1 MGKRTKDSG
10 IDGMLIIDKPAGMTS
25 HDVVGHVRRLLKQRR
40 AGHSG
45 TLDPGATGVLLV
57 GLGQCTRLL
66 PFLDAH
72 RKSYTADLV
81 LGRSTATLDDEGET
95 TEVFEMSAVTVDE
108 VRAAA
113 AKFIGDIEQI
123 PPMVSAVRVDGKRL
137 HQYAREGIEVER
149 KPRPVTVYRYDV
161 RDSTEPGVFP
171 IDVECSTGT
180 YVRTLVDD
188 LGKSLGGGAHLRNL
202 RRTQIG
208 PFVSSMGHTLDDSL
222 AVVTPLSAHEMLP
235 HLPNVNVDAAM
246 AERVKLGA
254 VFDRAVFDGLAAD
267 ATLWKVSCDDHL
279 LAIYE
284 PFRDEQSKPSL
295 VLTR

>member
-10 IDGMLIIDKPAGMTS
+10 VDGLLIVDKPAGMTS
-25 HDVVGHVRRLLKQRR
+25 HDVVAHVRRLMRQRR

-66 PFLDAH
+66 PFLDVH
-72 RKSYTADLV
+72 TKSYTANLV
-81 LGRSTATLDDEGET
+81 LGTTTSTLDDEGET
-95 TEVFEMSAVTVDE
+95 IERFEMSDVTLDE

-113 AKFIGDIEQI
+113 ARFIGDIEQI

-137 HQYAREGIEVER
+137 HQYAREGVEVER

-161 RDSTEPGVFP
+161 GEPIEPGVFP
-171 IDVECSTGT
+171 IRVDCSTGT
-180 YVRTLVDD
+180 YVRVLVDD
-188 LGKSLGGGAHLRNL
+188 VGKALGGGAHLRNL

-208 PFVSSMGHTLDDSL
+208 PFSASMGHPLDDSL
-222 AVVTPLSAHEMLP
+222 ADVVPLTAHQMLP
-235 HLPNVNVDAAM
+235 HLADINVDATM
-246 AERVKLGA
+246 AEKVKLGA
-254 VFDRAVFDGLAAD
+254 VFDRSAFDALAAD
-267 ATLWKVSCDDHL
+267 AMLWKVSCDGHL

-284 PFRDEQSKPSL
+284 PFRNQQSKPAL
-295 VLTR
+295 VLNR

>member
-10 IDGMLIIDKPAGMTS
+10 VDGLLVVDKPGGMTS
-25 HDVVGHVRRLLKQRR
+25 HDVVGHVRRLMQQRR

-45 TLDPGATGVLLV
+45 TLDPGATGVLLI

-72 RKSYTADLV
+72 TKSYTADLV
-81 LGRSTATLDDEGET
+81 LGHTTSTLDDEGEMV
-95 TEVFEMSAVTVDE
+95 EQFEMSAVTLGD

-113 AKFIGDIEQI
+113 ARFVGDIEQI

-149 KPRPVTVYRYDV
+149 KPRPVTVFRYDV
-161 RDSTEPGVFP
+161 SEPIEQGVFP
-171 IDVECSTGT
+171 ISVDCSTGT
-180 YVRTLVDD
+180 YVRTLVADV
-188 LGKSLGGGAHLRNL
+188 GEALGGGAHLRNL
-202 RRTQIG
+202 RRTRIG
-208 PFVSSMGHTLDDSL
+208 PFTAEMGHQLDDSL
-222 AVVTPLSAHEMLP
+222 ADVTPLTAHEMLP
-235 HLPNVNVDAAM
+235 HLPNIDVDTTT

-254 VFDRAVFDGLAAD
+254 VFDRSAFDGLAAD
-267 ATLWKVSCDDHL
+267 AAFWKVSCEGHL

-284 PFRDEQSKPSL
+284 PFRDVQSKPAL
-295 VLTR
+295 VLNR